1 MNNEEKI
8 LEMLAAMQTRQERTE
23 EMLVGM
29 QGSITAMQGSI
40 ATMQGDIVSMQG
52 DIASMQGD
60 IASMQG
66 DIKNINGRLDSIEE
80 KLDDL
85 TEAHEVTRDGV
96 NALLEWSDRVS
107 SIKELRI
114 PRI

>member
-8 LEMLAAMQTRQERTE
+8 LEMLAAMQTRQEKTE
-23 EMLVGM
+23 EMLVAM
-29 QGSITAMQGSI
+29 QGSIT
-40 ATMQGDIVSMQG
+40 TMQGDIVSMH
-52 DIASMQGD
+52 
-60 IASMQG
+60 G

>member
-8 LEMLAAMQTRQERTE
+8 LEMLAAMQTRQEKTE
-23 EMLVGM
+23 EMLAAM
-29 QGSITAMQGSI
+29 QGSIT
-40 ATMQGDIVSMQG
+40 TMQGDIV
-52 DIASMQGD
+52 
-60 IASMQG
+60 SMQG

-96 NALLEWSDRVS
+96 NALLEWGDEVS
-107 SIKELRI
+107 GTIAFPI
-114 PRI
+114 PKMNL

>member
-8 LEMLAAMQTRQERTE
+8 LEMLAAMQTRQEKTE
-23 EMLVGM
+23 EMLAAM
-29 QGSITAMQGSI
+29 QGSIT
-40 ATMQGDIVSMQG
+40 TMQGDIV
-52 DIASMQGD
+52 
-60 IASMQG
+60 SMQG